1 LNSFFRGLVDLF
13 YPPRCLSCNDL
24 LISGEDCSFCR
35 ECWSRISFL
44 SPPLCRICGAPLPAG
59 ENSPNTCSRCTE
71 SPPPFQVCLSVGR
84 YESVLLEAVHALKY
98 RGEIPAGIALGKI
111 LSSCV
116 GEHFPVHDYDRVI
129 PVPLHVKRLR
139 KRGFNQSLIL
149 ARALA
154 LDFSLT
160 LDFQSLRR
168 QRHTDPQIGLGRKQR
183 EKNVREAFVCTR
195 CNEIENSKILLID
208 DVYTTGSTVRE
219 CARVLMEGGAQLV
232 AVATVARA

>member
-1 LNSFFRGLVDLF
+1 M
-13 YPPRCLSCNDL
+13 CQ
-24 LISGEDCSFCR
+24 
-35 ECWSRISFL
+35 
-44 SPPLCRICGAPLPAG
+44 ICGAPLPSG
-59 ENSPNTCSRCTE
+59 ENSAIICPRCTE
-71 SPPPFQVCLSVGR
+71 SPPPFQICRSIGR

-149 ARALA
+149 ARAIA
-154 LDFSLT
+154 RDFTLT

-168 QRHTDPQIGLGRKQR
+168 RRHTDPQIGLGRKQR
-183 EKNVREAFVCTR
+183 EENVREAFVCVR
-195 CNEIENSKILLID
+195 GKEIENSKILLID
-208 DVYTTGSTVRE
+208 DVYTTGSTVTE
-219 CARVLMEGGAQLV
+219 CARVLIEGGAQSV